1 MPDGLSRRSFLRG
14 TAASGVGIGVSP
26 IALTADVA
34 APASAGVP
42 TLGPG
47 AVPLTLNVNGVAR
60 SLHIEPRTTLAE
72 VLRGPLDLTGTKIAC
87 NRGACSACT
96 VWLDGVTVCACMM
109 LAIEVG
115 ARKVT
120 TIEGLAHGDTLHPV
134 QAAFIEHD
142 AMQCGFCTPGM
153 AMSCAALL
161 EHTSHPSADEVKAA
175 ISGHVCRCGSYPHVV
190 EATMAA
196 AAATANSKG
205 KG

>member
-1 MPDGLSRRSFLRG
+1 MTPTASPVDALAPRG
-14 TAASGVGIGVSP
+14 AG
-26 IALTADVA
+26 
-34 APASAGVP
+34 APV
-42 TLGPG
+42 LGPA
-47 AVPLTLNVNGVAR
+47 AVPLTLTVNGVAR
-60 SLHIEPRTTLAE
+60 SLHVEPRTTLAE
-72 VLRGPLDLTGTKIAC
+72 ALRGPLDLTGTKIAC

-109 LAIEVG
+109 LAVEVG

-153 AMSCAALL
+153 VMSCAALL
-161 EHTSHPSADEVKAA
+161 EHTPRPGVDDVMAA
-175 ISGHVCRCGSYPHVV
+175 ISGHLCRCGTYPHVL
-190 EATMAA
+190 EATLAA
-196 AAATANSKG
+196 AASKG

>member
-1 MPDGLSRRSFLRG
+1 MPIGFSRRSFLRG
-14 TAASGVGIGVSP
+14 TAASGVGLGARP
-26 IALTADVA
+26 IALSADVL

-42 TLGPG
+42 TLGPA
-47 AVPLTLNVNGVAR
+47 AVPLTLNVNGVPR
-60 SLHIEPRTTLAE
+60 SLHVEPRTTLAE

-87 NRGACSACT
+87 NHGACSACT
-96 VWLDGVTVCACMM
+96 VWLDGAPVCACMM

-115 ARKVT
+115 ARQVT

-161 EHTSHPSADEVKAA
+161 MRTPYPSADEVKAA
-175 ISGHVCRCGSYPHVV
+175 ISGHVCRCGTYPHVV
-190 EATMAA
+190 EATLAA
-196 AAATANSKG
+196 AAGTIKARG
-205 KG
+205 